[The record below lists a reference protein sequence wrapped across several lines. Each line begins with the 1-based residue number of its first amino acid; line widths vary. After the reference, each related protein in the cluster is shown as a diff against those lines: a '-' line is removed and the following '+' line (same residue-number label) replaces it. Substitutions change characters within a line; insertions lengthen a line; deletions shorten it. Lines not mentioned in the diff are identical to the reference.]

1 MPLYVLILLLL
12 VVFGI
17 GFTIGSIKKSVGTI
31 RIDRSDPDGPYIF
44 LELGIPVAKLE
55 TKKRA
60 LLRIRSENYISRN

>member
-17 GFTIGSIKKSVGTI
+17 GFAIGSIKKPVGTV

-44 LELGIPVAKLE
+44 LELEIPVAKLE